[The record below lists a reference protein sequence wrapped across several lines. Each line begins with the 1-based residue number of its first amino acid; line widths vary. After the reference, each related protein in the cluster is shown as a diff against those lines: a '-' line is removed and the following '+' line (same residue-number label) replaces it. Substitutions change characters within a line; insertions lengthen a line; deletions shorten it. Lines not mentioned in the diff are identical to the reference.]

1 MTLSA
6 KHLTAAEDASK
17 LLDKAAGSMRVLKS
31 VSWDGSIGAQFLTS
45 GANTLPAV
53 KYKRMRTGDAR
64 AAVKKARELID
75 GNNPVFA
82 WLSRTAATLET
93 TADMIDARGTADF
106 YTHSEK
112 LFGTPKRLLLDGKT
126 QVLELA
132 HHVDAT
138 LDDLTAADLVLD
150 GSDESLTAQQFADQ
164 LRPKLTEHF
173 GRAAPKVLLSANL
186 SAKATASSK
195 RIRVRDTAQ
204 FTQMD
209 VRQLLQHEA
218 LVHAA
223 TGLNGK
229 RQKNF
234 PILGRAHAGTTQIQE
249 GLAVFAEMIAGTMDP
264 VRFRRLADRVIAIQM
279 AVDGADFIE
288 VYRFYLGRTDDA
300 QQSYENAR
308 RVFRGGVL
316 TGGAPFTKDMV
327 YLNGLLR
334 VHNFLR
340 MVVKLNR
347 ADLIR
352 LLFVG
357 KLDLED
363 IPALATLADAGE
375 LVTPKFMPEW
385 SKDLRFVVSYLAYSS
400 FLNRVKLPGFQG
412 YYEDMLA
419 ETPDVWKFVGT

>member
-1 MTLSA
+1 MTLTP
-6 KHLTAAEDASK
+6 KHIAASQDASK
-17 LLDKAAGSMRVLKS
+17 LLSKASGSMRILKS
-31 VSWDGSIGAQFLTS
+31 VSWDGSVGAQFLTS
-45 GANTLPAV
+45 GADSLPLV
-53 KYKRMRTGDAR
+53 KYKRVKTDEAR
-64 AAVKKARELID
+64 RAVAKARDLIEGD
-75 GNNPVFA
+75 NTVFD
-82 WLSRTAATLET
+82 WLNRIANSLET

-138 LDDLTAADLVLD
+138 LDDLTNTDLVLD
-150 GSDESLTAQQFADQ
+150 GYDEALTAQQFADR
-164 LRPKLTEHF
+164 LRPQLTEHF
-173 GRAAPKVLLSANL
+173 GKAAPKVMLSPNL
-186 SAKATASSK
+186 SAKPTAGSK
-195 RIRVRDTAQ
+195 RIRIRASAQ

-218 LVHAA
+218 LVHSA
-223 TGLNGK
+223 TGLNG
-229 RQKNF
+229 RAQKNF

-288 VYRFYLGRTDDA
+288 VYRFYLERTDDA
-300 QQSYENAR
+300 SQSYKNTR

-340 MVVKLNR
+340 MAVKLNR
-347 ADLIR
+347 ANLIR
-352 LLFVG
+352 LLFIG

-363 IPALATLADAGE
+363 IPALATLAESGV
-375 LVTPKFMPEW
+375 LTPANYMLDW
-385 SKDLRFVVSYLAYSS
+385 AKDLRFVVSYLAYSS
-400 FLNRVKLPGFQG
+400 FLNRVKMPGFRD

-419 ETPDVWKFVGT
+419 QTPDVWDFVGR